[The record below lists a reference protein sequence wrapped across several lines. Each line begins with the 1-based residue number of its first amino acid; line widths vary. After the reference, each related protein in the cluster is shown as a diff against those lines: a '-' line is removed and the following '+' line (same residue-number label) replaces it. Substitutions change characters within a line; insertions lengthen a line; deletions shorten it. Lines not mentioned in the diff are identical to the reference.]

1 MIQFNRDSLPS
12 LRSIIISKE
21 CFGTLK
27 IYLIF
32 NKKTKYFNKK
42 ISLQE
47 LDSYVNFD
55 IKARS
60 QQHRKAAFS

>member
-1 MIQFNRDSLPS
+1 MLWNPEKLFNFQ
-12 LRSIIISKE
+12 I
-21 CFGTLK
+21 
-27 IYLIF
+27 
-32 NKKTKYFNKK
+32 KKTKYFNKK